1 MKFKQQDHIEELLSG
16 NTRLKY
22 LMSKTNRVFPLVA
35 TELPKTIFH
44 NGANAGILY
53 WFNEETRVISSYIVS
68 AIPIHTRYEKEYG
81 LTETRLAY
89 LIKLNVVRLGSN
101 AKHILNRLVDLIF
114 EEHCENHYIIEL
126 NYE

>member
-1 MKFKQQDHIEELLSG
+1 MKFKQQDYIEELLSG
-16 NTRLKY
+16 NTRLNY
-22 LMSKTNRVFPLVA
+22 LMNKTNRVLPLVA
-35 TELPKTIFH
+35 AELPKTIFPDGL
-44 NGANAGILY
+44 NTGLLY
-53 WFNEETRVISSYIVS
+53 WFSEETRVIKSYIVS
-68 AIPIHTRYEKEYG
+68 AFPIYFRYEKEYG

-89 LIKLNVVRLGSN
+89 LIKLNVVRLGSG